1 MTSLKTIPLAWHCAR
16 NRRIDLATSATLASE
31 REPRRAAS
39 RTEPPAQ
46 SSCFHFFLR
55 EREKGNERKE

>member
-16 NRRIDLATSATLASE
+16 NRRIDLATSATLASD

-46 SSCFHFFLR
+46 SSCFHFFF
-55 EREKGNERKE
+55 